1 LQKKEIAYMHTKAYN
16 VPEWGYKTMP
26 IKKPTGRPRRVPKD
40 EVVRIPLE
48 LSRGEDSAFRVA
60 MSREYE
66 GASRNYVLRKLIA
79 EFCVS
84 NKVPWPKEGKS

>member
-1 LQKKEIAYMHTKAYN
+1 MHTKAYT
-16 VPEWGYKTMP
+16 VPEWGYETMTT
-26 IKKPTGRPRRVPKD
+26 KKPTGRPRRVPKG

-48 LSRGEDSAFRVA
+48 LSTDEDSAFRVA
-60 MSREYE
+60 LSKEYE

-84 NKVPWPKEGKS
+84 NKVPWPKEGKA